1 MPCQYVGVPFKGMG
15 VPSQVAKESIQGLG
29 VSFQGMGVF
38 GYGGTLL
45 VFSFLVEIT

>member
-1 MPCQYVGVPFKGMG
+1 MPFKGME
-15 VPSQVAKESIQGLG
+15 VPSQVARVPIQGLG